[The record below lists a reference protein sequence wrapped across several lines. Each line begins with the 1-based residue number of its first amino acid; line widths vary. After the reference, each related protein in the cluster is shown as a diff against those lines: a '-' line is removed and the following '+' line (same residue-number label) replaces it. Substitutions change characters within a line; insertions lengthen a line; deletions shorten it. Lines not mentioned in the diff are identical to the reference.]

1 MPSFFGYERDIKS
14 ELELLGAVVD
24 WLPDRPFDHPFPKAV
39 AKVCSNCVLPYADIL
54 YESLLEGFGATHYD
68 YILIING
75 QTLSDRMLKRLI
87 ANFPSAKCILY
98 MWDSFKNRRR
108 FKDKMS
114 YFDKVSTFDPDDAL
128 NYQIELRPLFFGR
141 GFDIEKTSQPKK
153 YQVSFIGT
161 AHSDRFA
168 VVDRVRKNLPK
179 GTNAYWYLYL
189 QSPWVF
195 NLYRLTKPD
204 MRHANRQDFQFE
216 PIAKTTIQKVF
227 EESLAVLDIEHPNQC
242 GLTMRSLEALGARK
256 KLITTNVNIQKY
268 DLFSKD
274 NILII
279 NRENP
284 ILPKEFFESPYIELP
299 SDLRNRYSITGWLE
313 DILDIKR

>member
-1 MPSFFGYERDIKS
+1 MPIFFGYERDIKS
-14 ELELLGAVVD
+14 ELERLGAVVD
-24 WLPDRPFDHPFPKAV
+24 WLPDRPFDQPFPKAV
-39 AKVCSNCVLPYADIL
+39 AKVCSSCVLPYADKL
-54 YESLLEGFGATHYD
+54 YEYLLDGFGATHYD
-68 YILIING
+68 YIFIING

-87 ANFPSAKCILY
+87 ANFPSAQCILY
-98 MWDSFKNRRR
+98 MWDSFKNRPR

-114 YFDKVSTFDPDDAL
+114 YFDNVSTFDSDDAL
-128 NYQIELRPLFFGR
+128 NYKIELRPLFFGP
-141 GFDIEKTSQPKK
+141 GFDIKKTSQSKK

-179 GTNAYWYLYL
+179 GTDAYWYLYL

-195 NLYRLTKPD
+195 NLYRLTKSD

-227 EESLAVLDIEHPNQC
+227 EDSLAVLDIEHPNQC

-268 DLFSKD
+268 DFFSKD
-274 NILII
+274 NILVI

-284 ILPKEFFESPYIELP
+284 IISKEFFESPCIELP